1 MPRFGAMLF
10 SVIIVNY
17 NVCHFLEHCLR
28 SVWKALE
35 GMDAEVIVVDNAST
49 DASAALLPK
58 QFPTVQF
65 IWLKENLGF
74 GKANNL
80 AMEKA
85 RGQYL
90 LILNPDTLIPETF
103 FKQFLEKQGTH
114 RINGATGFRMIDGSG
129 AFLPESKRG
138 FPDGMTSF
146 FKMSGFIRLFPRHRK
161 IAKYYLGHLSPAEDH
176 VVEILAGA
184 CMMIPAVVYQQVG
197 GFDEA
202 FFMYGEDIDLS
213 YRISEAGFSNYYLS
227 EPSLIHFKGE
237 STRKDQQ
244 YVRRFYEAMIIF
256 VDKHFRGGSAA
267 WKLLMR
273 GGILLSGSLSAIRNG
288 LKKAPK
294 PIGKENWKL
303 MGDPE
308 TIASLMQSEF
318 AIPESPEGKFSFPQP
333 EMVTGHSG
341 PIGKGS
347 VLVLCLGE
355 QFTLRQAMGIM
366 EEHGPANSYRF
377 YYQGAASVIGSDSSD
392 ENGRV
397 WLLK

>member
-1 MPRFGAMLF
+1 MF

-49 DASAALLPK
+49 DTSAALLPK
-58 QFPTVQF
+58 EFPGVQF

-85 RGQYL
+85 RGEYFL
-90 LILNPDTLIPETF
+90 VLNPDTLIPEHF
-103 FKQFLEKQGTH
+103 FKQFLEKQETH
-114 RINGATGFRMIDGSG
+114 KINGATGFRMIDGSG
-129 AFLPESKRG
+129 AYLPESKRG

-146 FKMSGFIRLFPRHRK
+146 FKMSGLVRLFPRHPR
-161 IAKYYLGHLSPAEDH
+161 IAKYYLGHLSPTEDH
-176 VVEILAGA
+176 EVEILAGA
-184 CMMIPAVVYQQVG
+184 CMMIPAKVYHKVG

-213 YRISEAGFSNYYLS
+213 YRISVAGFSNYYLA
-227 EPSLIHFKGE
+227 EPSLVHFKGE

-256 VDKHFRGGSAA
+256 VDKHFKGGSAA
-267 WKLLMR
+267 WKMLMR

-294 PIGKENWKL
+294 PARKESWKPI
-303 MGDPE
+303 GDPA
-308 TIASLMQSEF
+308 TIAALMQSEL
-318 AIPESPEGKFSFPQP
+318 ANTETQEGKFSFPLP
-333 EMVTGHSG
+333 EMATGQAG
-341 PIGKGS
+341 PIEKGS

-355 QFTLRQAMGIM
+355 QFGLRQAMGIM
-366 EEHGPANSYRF
+366 EESGPANTYRF
-377 YYQGAASVIGSDSSD
+377 YYQGAASVIGSDSSN